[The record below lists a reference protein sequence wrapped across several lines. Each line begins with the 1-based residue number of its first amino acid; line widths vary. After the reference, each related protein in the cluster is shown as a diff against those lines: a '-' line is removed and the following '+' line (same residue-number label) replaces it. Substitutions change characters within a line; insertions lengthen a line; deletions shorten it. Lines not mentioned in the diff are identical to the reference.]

1 MDTESFTLYIKT
13 VDIYSDNEEYVE
25 TRFVLQVMNQ
35 NAIPLTGHYQKE
47 KMRN

>member
-25 TRFVLQVMNQ
+25 TRFVLQVMN
-35 NAIPLTGHYQKE
+35 
-47 KMRN
+47 